1 MVQDRPLVVSSAKF
15 TLKGKSFLTRLQRH
29 EYAQSI
35 NSALRR
41 GYATVLAGAGA
52 TMSGEAWRQVATRDD
67 RDGPWCYDSVV
78 EYYELTYRL
87 REIGFHKSAPA
98 CGRSGSASTG

>member
-52 TMSGEAWRQVATRDD
+52 AMSGEVLRQIATRDD
-67 RDGPWCYDSVV
+67 RDAITAWS
-78 EYYELTYRL
+78 
-87 REIGFHKSAPA
+87 
-98 CGRSGSASTG
+98 STTN